1 MSIVGPRNF
10 DIAWQI
16 NAPKS
21 GDDFHKYRVRD
32 KEKKK
37 KKIKIS
43 IKTAHS
49 TNGNTSTCLS
59 VYTTYANRSDP
70 I

>member
-1 MSIVGPRNF
+1 MSIVGPCNF

-21 GDDFHKYRVRD
+21 GADFHKYRVRD

-37 KKIKIS
+37 EEIN
-43 IKTAHS
+43 IKTAHG
-49 TNGNTSTCLS
+49 TNGNTSTCS
-59 VYTTYANRSDP
+59 PVYTTYANRRDP

>member
-1 MSIVGPRNF
+1 MSTVSLCNF

-21 GDDFHKYRVRD
+21 GDDFHKYRARD
-32 KEKKK
+32 KEKNT
-37 KKIKIS
+37 
-43 IKTAHS
+43 KTAQS
-49 TNGNTSTCLS
+49 TNGNTSTCLP
-59 VYTTYANRSDP
+59 VYTTYANRPDP